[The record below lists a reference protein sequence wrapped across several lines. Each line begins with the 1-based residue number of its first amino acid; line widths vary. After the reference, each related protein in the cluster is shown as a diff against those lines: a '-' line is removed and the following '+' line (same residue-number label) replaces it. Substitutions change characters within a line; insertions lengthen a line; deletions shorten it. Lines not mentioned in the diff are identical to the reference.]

1 MIDYNLLHLPSF
13 SLVKWRRFFNLLKG
27 VGFCRL
33 SLSSW
38 LIGGR
43 SGGFCQSWVQTNLQP
58 GDPPPRSRGRKPPAS
73 AAPPYLSHHV
83 DLSSGDTRR
92 ISRPFPPSCWID
104 HCGPIILRAL
114 SVHLRLWTSPSPLPI
129 TILLFLSCPRRSL
142 FATILYMY
150 NCTFQQKLEQLFSS
164 FLKTSWAIRG
174 FQYKPMSTSQ
184 S

>member
-43 SGGFCQSWVQTNLQP
+43 SGGFCQSRVQTNLQP

-92 ISRPFPPSCWID
+92 ISRPSSPRLVELTTADQLFYGHCPSVF
-104 HCGPIILRAL
+104 A
-114 SVHLRLWTSPSPLPI
+114 SVHPPSPLPI
-129 TILLFLSCPRRSL
+129 TILLFLSCLRRCL
-142 FATILYMY
+142 FAMKLYMY
-150 NCTFQQKLEQLFSS
+150 IYAKTKEIVHC
-164 FLKTSWAIRG
+164 FLPIQTNLH
-174 FQYKPMSTSQ
+174 
-184 S
+184 

>member
-43 SGGFCQSWVQTNLQP
+43 SGGFCQSRVQTNLQP
-58 GDPPPRSRGRKPPAS
+58 GDPPPLSRGWKPPAS

-114 SVHLRLWTSPSPLPI
+114 SVHLRLCTSPHPHHSPFPV
-129 TILLFLSCPRRSL
+129 LSKKISICDE
-142 FATILYMY
+142 IVQ
-150 NCTFQQKLEQLFSS
+150 CTFKQELEPLFSS
-164 FLKTSWAIRG
+164 FPKTSCSKQG

>member
-114 SVHLRLWTSPSPLPI
+114 SLRLPLPPHPSP
-129 TILLFLSCPRRSL
+129 FSFSCPVQED
-142 FATILYMY
+142 LYLRW
-150 NCTFQQKLEQLFSS
+150 NCTCTFKQKPETLFSS
-164 FLKTSWAIRG
+164 FPKTSFYIRG
-174 FQYKPMSTSQ
+174 VQNKPVSTNQ

>member
-43 SGGFCQSWVQTNLQP
+43 SGGFCQSKVQTNLQP
-58 GDPPPRSRGRKPPAS
+58 GDPPPLSRGRKPPAS

-83 DLSSGDTRR
+83 DLSSEDTRR

-114 SVHLRLWTSPSPLPI
+114 SVHLRLCTSPSPLPI

-142 FATILYMY
+142 FAMRLY
-150 NCTFQQKLEQLFSS
+150 NVHLSKN
-164 FLKTSWAIRG
+164 
-174 FQYKPMSTSQ
+174 
-184 S
+184 

>member
-58 GDPPPRSRGRKPPAS
+58 GDPPPLSGGRKPPAS

-92 ISRPFPPSCWID
+92 ISRPPSPRLVELTTAD
-104 HCGPIILRAL
+104 QLFYGHCPSIFA
-114 SVHLRLWTSPSPLPI
+114 SVHPPSPLPPHHSP
-129 TILLFLSCPRRSL
+129 FPVLSKKISICDEIVHVHLSKKQRHCFPP
-142 FATILYMY
+142 F
-150 NCTFQQKLEQLFSS
+150 QKLLVV
-164 FLKTSWAIRG
+164 
-174 FQYKPMSTSQ
+174 
-184 S
+184 